1 MLIPYRRQDAAHDQE
16 TRRRAAF
23 TLIEL
28 LVVIAIIGVLIA
40 LLVPAVQ
47 QVRAAAA
54 RTQCQN
60 NLKQVGLA
68 LQSYHDLTKSFPP
81 GYNSGYDSQGNDT
94 GPGWGWA
101 AYILPQLEQQ
111 ALYSSIN
118 LAQPIEAAVN
128 APARVTPVVGYLCP
142 VDVATPTWTVSQHDL
157 AGNPTATIC
166 TVASASYIGVF
177 GVSEPGV
184 DGEGIFFRDS
194 KISMKDVTDGTS
206 TTVMVGERYQLWCE
220 ATWVGAVTGATQV
233 PPPQSP
239 AGFEVGNSAG
249 MILGHTFEG
258 TGGPGSPGTE
268 INGFASQHNQ
278 GAHFLFVDGHVQFL
292 ETSMDHN
299 LYKALS
305 TRAGGEPVKGDF

>member
-1 MLIPYRRQDAAHDQE
+1 MHRNRV
-16 TRRRAAF
+16 AF

-28 LVVIAIIGVLIA
+28 LVVIAIIAILVA

-60 NLKQVGLA
+60 NFKQIGIA
-68 LQSYHDLTKSFPP
+68 LQSYHDSNKTFPP
-81 GYNSGYDSQGNDT
+81 GYSSSYDAQGNDT

-101 AYILPQLEQQ
+101 AYILPQIEQQ
-111 ALYSSIN
+111 ALYSAIRFD
-118 LAQPIEAAVN
+118 QPIEASVN
-128 APARVTPVVGYLCP
+128 APARVTPVTVYLCP
-142 VDVATPTWTVSQHDL
+142 VDTAAPTWTVSKHDL
-157 AGNPTATIC
+157 AGNPTATLC
-166 TVASASYIGVF
+166 SVASASYIGVF

-194 KISMKDVTDGTS
+194 KISVKDVTDGTS
-206 TTVMVGERYQLWCE
+206 TTLMVGERYQQWCE

-233 PPPQSP
+233 PPTGSP
-239 AGFEVGNSAG
+239 AAFEVGNSAG

-258 TGGPGSPGTE
+258 TGGPGSPDTE
-268 INGFASQHNQ
+268 INGFASAHNQ

-292 ETSMDHN
+292 STLMDHT

-305 TRAGGEPVKGDF
+305 TRAGGEPIGGDF